1 MATSGIDVAILSSI
15 WTKAEKYLGLPNA
28 IIEEPTDDLTKKF
41 KVFSKSHADQP
52 NVVIVHQDGMI
63 HCPCLMFTT
72 SPNLCSHAVPVAHK
86 QGILEGF
93 LDKVREKATSE
104 PNLYA
109 VSTVNVNTRS
119 ACQKGGIERRKR
131 FNTPR
136 SRATVTLAG
145 NFCSTDRLR
154 ASINTSQA
162 ITHPTNPQMVTHS
175 TTPQVVTHP
184 TMPQMVTHSSIPQ
197 VVTHPNFSLPQV
209 VTYSGVKQ
217 PWHNSNL
224 FVVMAITNRVKRC
237 AGCPFE
243 YSNPHGPV
251 FTGLVIQHKERDV
264 YHTEGNARISN
275 ETNRY
280 YHCEPT
286 CIVSRHPYFTQI
298 YLLYVK
304 TLS

>member
-1 MATSGIDVAILSSI
+1 MLACCSSCTQTGDSGRFSRYSSR
-15 WTKAEKYLGLPNA
+15 K
-28 IIEEPTDDLTKKF
+28 
-41 KVFSKSHADQP
+41 
-52 NVVIVHQDGMI
+52 
-63 HCPCLMFTT
+63 
-72 SPNLCSHAVPVAHK
+72 
-86 QGILEGF
+86 
-93 LDKVREKATSE
+93 SE

-109 VSTVNVNTRS
+109 VSTVNVNTRT
-119 ACQKGGIERRKR
+119 AGQKGGIEGRKR

-162 ITHPTNPQMVTHS
+162 VTHPTTPQVVIHSTMPQVVTHSTMPQVVAQSTMPQVVTHPTTPQMVTHS

-184 TMPQMVTHSSIPQ
+184 TMPQMITHSSIPQ

-217 PWHNSNL
+217 TWHNSNL

-275 ETNRY
+275 ESNRY

-298 YLLYVK
+298 YLL
-304 TLS
+304 